1 MLIYSFITD
10 YQAFN
15 LRYKDNTTR
24 DKNETKVD
32 KQSANLGKNNE
43 PIQNRLSFL
52 IDCKSVILHHLAI
65 LSFPMVRPAWDNWW
79 FLSKKPSLM
88 VSAIRIKRTFGL
100 WDTKTRQMR
109 DCNVASGAKTVVKC
123 RKCACTELGRFVFC
137 RAFGVGTTLSAY
149 GVSARRKN
157 RSQNH
162 SETGFCV

>member
-24 DKNETKVD
+24 DKNETKVG

-79 FLSKKPSLM
+79 FSKIRLPLQRISTAENFEGFYF
-88 VSAIRIKRTFGL
+88 AIS
-100 WDTKTRQMR
+100 W
-109 DCNVASGAKTVVKC
+109 
-123 RKCACTELGRFVFC
+123 TELTKVDKSGQRLTDE
-137 RAFGVGTTLSAY
+137 REGKEQGSDLI
-149 GVSARRKN
+149 
-157 RSQNH
+157 
-162 SETGFCV
+162 